1 MPKPSAAELQ
11 AAAKA
16 LDLTGFE
23 YEVVLD
29 TTLGQIRLQL
39 DSAVA
44 PGHVRNM
51 VALAESGYYDGGC
64 FHRIIK
70 GFMIQGGC
78 PEGTGTGGPGYKI
91 PAEFNKTPH
100 DAGVLS
106 MARTGDPNSA
116 GSQFF
121 ICLERV
127 THLDNQYTAF
137 GRTADEDSLDVVKAI
152 GSVRTGGNDRP
163 AEPVTIKKATVVKT
177 PKK

>member
-16 LDLTGFE
+16 LDLTDFE

-100 DAGVLS
+100 EAGVLS

-127 THLDNQYTAF
+127 SHLDNQYTAF
-137 GRTADEDSLDVVKAI
+137 GRTADAASLDVVKAI

-163 AEPVTIKKATVVKT
+163 AEPVIIKKATVVKT

>member
-100 DAGVLS
+100 EAGVLS

-121 ICLERV
+121 ICLERE

-137 GRTADEDSLDVVKAI
+137 GRTADAASLDVVKAI

-163 AEPVTIKKATVVKT
+163 AEPVIIKKATVVKT

>member
-91 PAEFNKTPH
+91 PAEFNKTSH
-100 DAGVLS
+100 EAGVLS

-127 THLDNQYTAF
+127 PHLDNQYTAF
-137 GRTADEDSLDVVKAI
+137 GRTADAASLDVVKAI

-163 AEPVTIKKATVVKT
+163 AEPVIIKKATVVKT

>member
-100 DAGVLS
+100 EAGVLS

-127 THLDNQYTAF
+127 PHLDNQYTAF
-137 GRTADEDSLDVVKAI
+137 GRTADAASLDVVKAI

-163 AEPVTIKKATVVKT
+163 AEPVIIKKATVVKT